1 MRLDSE
7 ETLNIYHISAP
18 TALSIFNLC
27 TEGDSSNKLL
37 QKQTRQNRLLVSL
50 QALSLQL
57 S

>member
-7 ETLNIYHISAP
+7 ETLNIYHTSAP

-37 QKQTRQNRLLVSL
+37 QKQTR
-50 QALSLQL
+50 
-57 S
+57 